1 MILSVAEI
9 KMLCSL
15 AFNFLTCLIAQRGMI
30 IQKKCYINAVL
41 YFAFAWEN
49 IADFL
54 TLLDKMIFIL
64 IYSGSLVVD
73 ASMRDEI
80 RSLAGLFLVLALSR
94 PDVRTVCVHDSA
106 QSFLTLIRNYN
117 ELPHGLIRII
127 AKCVSIWNI
136 SVFDNHIG
144 RCRLI

>member
-1 MILSVAEI
+1 
-9 KMLCSL
+9 
-15 AFNFLTCLIAQRGMI
+15 
-30 IQKKCYINAVL
+30 
-41 YFAFAWEN
+41 
-49 IADFL
+49 
-54 TLLDKMIFIL
+54 MIFIL

-127 AKCVSIWNI
+127 AKCVSI
-136 SVFDNHIG
+136 
-144 RCRLI
+144 